1 MKHNVN
7 YYKFIFIINWQ
18 DFAPEIYFASVFYG
32 LCYLKLY
39 KNSLQKIS
47 RLTLKRT
54 YFTDEIAACYC
65 SSMYSLRSLKTHIC
79 IWQEDFLHVCLPTQ
93 FGLKA

>member
-18 DFAPEIYFASVFYG
+18 DFALEIYFASVFYG

-65 SSMYSLRSLKTHIC
+65 SSMYSLRSLTFVYGKKISYMYVF
-79 IWQEDFLHVCLPTQ
+79 QR
-93 FGLKA
+93 GLG